1 VRFVD
6 TNVLL
11 YAVSTSPDES
21 RKADLARSVL
31 TARDLVVST
40 QVLAEFYVQAT
51 RATRPDPMTHEQARR
66 LVESFTRWPV
76 QAVTVEVV
84 RAALATRQRFGL
96 SYWDAA
102 VVESARVAGCRT
114 VLTEDL
120 QAGQDLGGIR
130 VVDPFV

>member
-1 VRFVD
+1 MRFVD

-11 YAVSTSPDES
+11 YAASTSPDE
-21 RKADLARSVL
+21 RHKADVVRSVL

-51 RATRPDPMTHEQARR
+51 RATRPDPMTHEQAWR
-66 LVESFTRWPV
+66 LVDSFTRWPV

-96 SYWDAA
+96 SYGDAA
-102 VVESARVAGCRT
+102 IVESARAAGCGT

-120 QAGQDLGGIR
+120 QDGQDLAGVR
-130 VVDPFV
+130 VVDPF

>member
-11 YAVSTSPDES
+11 YAASTSQDEQQ
-21 RKADLARSVL
+21 KADRARSLL

-51 RATRPDPMTHEQARR
+51 RATRRDAMTHEQARR

-102 VVESARVAGCRT
+102 IVESARAAGCAT
-114 VLTEDL
+114 LLTEDL
-120 QAGQDLGGIR
+120 QPGQDLGGVR
-130 VVDPFV
+130 VVDPFR